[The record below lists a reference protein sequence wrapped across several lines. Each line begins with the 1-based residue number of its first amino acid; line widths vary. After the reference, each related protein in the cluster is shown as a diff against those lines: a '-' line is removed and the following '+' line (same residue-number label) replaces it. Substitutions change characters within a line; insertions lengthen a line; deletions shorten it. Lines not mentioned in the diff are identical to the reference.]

1 LSGVQKM
8 AFTTS
13 KKWLLAMV
21 VAVSLSIT
29 ADRMNAP
36 TWLAIT
42 LSMVMAATCLG
53 TVIAA
58 SVENPERA
66 KRHVWGTS
74 VLALVLFVIATAMWW
89 RR

>member
-1 LSGVQKM
+1 M

-42 LSMVMAATCLG
+42 LSMVMATTCLG

-58 SVENPERA
+58 SVENPERV
-66 KRHVWGTS
+66 KWHVWGTS